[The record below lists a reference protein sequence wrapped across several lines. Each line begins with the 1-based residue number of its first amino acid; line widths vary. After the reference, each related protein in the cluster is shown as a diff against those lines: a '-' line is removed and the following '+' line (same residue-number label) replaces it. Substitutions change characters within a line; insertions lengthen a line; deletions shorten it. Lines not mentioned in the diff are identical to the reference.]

1 MAIPLASLFT
11 EPLMPQRLLSLVL
24 AAGLLLGLS
33 GCKDASELKLNS
45 ASTAPPP
52 ALPGKPPPE
61 PEKKTIALVMKT
73 LTNPF
78 FTAMEQGARRAERQ
92 LGVQLLVKVA
102 AQETSIEQ
110 QIQIVDDLVTAKVDA
125 IVIAPGDSQRL
136 VPVLK
141 RAADAGIKLVNLD
154 NRLDPDAVQKAGL
167 APIPFLSVDNE
178 KAAYA
183 AAQWLAKDA
192 RPGTQAI
199 VLEGI
204 RSADNARQRHQ
215 GATRALADN
224 PAVQLVASESAHWKI
239 DEGHAVTRNLL
250 TRHPKVQLI
259 YAANDMMAL
268 GAIQYLQ
275 EAGRTDVKVGGYD
288 AIDDAVAEVRTGRLA
303 VTVDQQ
309 AAEQG
314 FQGVQLAQRLLA
326 GDKVPLVTLVD
337 VRLVTMDSLR

>member
-1 MAIPLASLFT
+1 MLNRFWQIFLA
-11 EPLMPQRLLSLVL
+11 V
-24 AAGLLLGLS
+24 GLLLGLLA
-33 GCKDASELKLNS
+33 CKDASELRLNS
-45 ASTAPPP
+45 VSTAAAP
-52 ALPGKPPPE
+52 AAPSKPAPAS
-61 PEKKTIALVMKT
+61 EKKTIALVMKT

-78 FTAMEQGARRAERQ
+78 FTAMEQGARRAESQ

-110 QIQIVDDLVTAKVDA
+110 QIQIVDDLVSAKVDA

-136 VPVLK
+136 VPALK
-141 RAADAGIKLVNLD
+141 RAADAGIQLVNLD
-154 NRLDPDAVQKAGL
+154 NRLDPDAVQQAGL

-178 KAAYA
+178 KAAYT

-192 RPGTQAI
+192 RPGTQAV

-215 GATRALADN
+215 GATRALTDN

-239 DEGHAVTRNLL
+239 DEGYSVTRSLL
-250 TRHPKVQLI
+250 THHPQVQLI

-268 GAIQYLQ
+268 GALQYLQ
-275 EAGRTDVKVGGYD
+275 EQGRTDVKVGGYD
-288 AIDDAVAEVRTGRLA
+288 AIDDALAEVRKGRLS

-314 FQGVQLAQRLLA
+314 LQGILLAHRLLA
-326 GDKVPLVTLVD
+326 GEKVPLFTLVD
-337 VRLVTMDSLR
+337 VKLVTPATLR

>member
-1 MAIPLASLFT
+1 MLSRFCKFFLAT
-11 EPLMPQRLLSLVL
+11 
-24 AAGLLLGLS
+24 ALLLGLLA
-33 GCKDASELKLNS
+33 CKDANELQLS
-45 ASTAPPP
+45 SVTAVP
-52 ALPGKPPPE
+52 APAVPAKPAPDDK
-61 PEKKTIALVMKT
+61 KKTIALVMKT

-78 FTAMEQGARRAERQ
+78 FIAMEQGARRAERQ
-92 LGVQLLVKVA
+92 LGVQLQVKVA

-110 QIQIVDDLVTAKVDA
+110 QIQIVDDLISAKVDA

-154 NRLDPDAVQKAGL
+154 NRLDPQTVAQAGL

-183 AAQWLAKDA
+183 AAQWLAKEA
-192 RPGTQAI
+192 RPGTQAV

-204 RSADNARQRHQ
+204 RSADNARQRQQ
-215 GATRALADN
+215 GAKRALADN

-239 DEGHAVTRNLL
+239 DEGYSVTRDLL
-250 TRHPKVQLI
+250 TRHPRVQLI

-275 EAGRTDVKVGGYD
+275 EKGRSDVKVGGYD
-288 AIDDAVAEVRTGRLA
+288 AIDDAVAEVRKGRLS

-314 FQGVQLAQRLLA
+314 FQGMMLAHRLLA

-337 VRLVTMDSLR
+337 VQLITASNLP

>member
-1 MAIPLASLFT
+1 MLSRFCKMFLAT
-11 EPLMPQRLLSLVL
+11 
-24 AAGLLLGLS
+24 ALLLGLLA
-33 GCKDASELKLNS
+33 CKDANDLQLSS
-45 ASTAPPP
+45 VTTAPVPVAPTKP
-52 ALPGKPPPE
+52 APDDK
-61 PEKKTIALVMKT
+61 KKTIALVMKT

-78 FTAMEQGARRAERQ
+78 FIAMEQGARRAERQ
-92 LGVQLLVKVA
+92 LGVQLQVKVA

-110 QIQIVDDLVTAKVDA
+110 QIQIVDDLISAKVDA

-154 NRLDPDAVQKAGL
+154 NRLDPQTVAQAGL

-183 AAQWLAKDA
+183 AAQWLAKEA

-204 RSADNARQRHQ
+204 RSADNARQRQQ
-215 GATRALADN
+215 GAKRALADN

-239 DEGHAVTRNLL
+239 DEGYSVTRELL
-250 TRHPKVQLI
+250 TRHPRVQLI

-275 EAGRTDVKVGGYD
+275 EKGLGDVKVGGYD
-288 AIDDAVAEVRTGRLA
+288 AIDDAVAEVRKGRLS

-314 FQGVQLAQRLLA
+314 FQGMMLAHRLLA

-337 VRLVTMDSLR
+337 VQLVTASTSSLP